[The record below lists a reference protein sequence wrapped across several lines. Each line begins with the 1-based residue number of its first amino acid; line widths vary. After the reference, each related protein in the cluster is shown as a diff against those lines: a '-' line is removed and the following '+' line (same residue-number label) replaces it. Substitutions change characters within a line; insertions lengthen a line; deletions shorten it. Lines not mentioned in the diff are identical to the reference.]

1 MEPKL
6 ELEKPTPIRFK
17 TADDLIKF
25 IKEHFPYSHVKDAG
39 WAKLRDL
46 VALPRSQPQEAGR
59 NKLRDRMK
67 YMEPEG
73 IGTVVV
79 VDIEKEYAT
88 SEFTRHIILPP
99 PKRFGILNDNM
110 VFPVVQLRAS
120 TPQECMKILD
130 VLDSATDYLEDY
142 QSKESRYALCDVP
155 PELQE
160 PPIEKKVEGQE
171 KEPEQEQRWEAEPEA
186 AQPAEPPKPNRIVAA
201 KPVVP
206 QVVEEALS
214 DPQFKALAAE
224 VLGKE
229 PDPLGYLV
237 LLGTPGVKLAEMYKS
252 GKLAVQAPPRLP
264 EDVPPELEE
273 AWTREKFR
281 ELAAVFG
288 ASAPR
293 ELMAKAGD
301 RAVELARW
309 FLRHER
315 EAPKADCP
323 KTECPKVECPQPD
336 VVDALLSYFGI
347 SATDK
352 AKKRVDRLLA
362 ALEPVLIRIDEIPE
376 EAFARIVNVFSKLA

>member
-17 TADDLIKF
+17 TADELIKF
-25 IKEHFPYSHVKDAG
+25 IKERFPYSHVKDAG
-39 WAKLRDL
+39 WTKIRDL
-46 VALPRSQPQEAGR
+46 VALSRQPQEAGR

-67 YMEPEG
+67 YLEPEG

-79 VDIEKEYAT
+79 VVIEKEYAT

-99 PKRFGILNDNM
+99 PKRFGILHDNM

-160 PPIEKKVEGQE
+160 PPIEKKVEVQE
-171 KEPEQEQRWEAEPEA
+171 KEHEQRQQEEAGTEA
-186 AQPAEPPKPNRIVAA
+186 AQPAEPPKPNRVVAT
-201 KPVVP
+201 KPVIP
-206 QVVEEALS
+206 QVVEEVLN
-214 DPQFKALAAE
+214 DPQFKTLVAE

-252 GKLAVQAPPRLP
+252 GRLAVQAPPRLP

-281 ELAAVFG
+281 ELVAIFG
-288 ASAPR
+288 ASTPR
-293 ELMAKAGD
+293 EMLAKTGD

-315 EAPKADCP
+315 EPSNCP
-323 KTECPKVECPQPD
+323 KTECPKVECPKPD
-336 VVDALLSYFGI
+336 IVDALLSYFGV